1 MGTNLSWLSA
11 VGLEAVVLCRGV
23 KASLLGKYRFFY
35 AYVGCVL
42 LIELLRFSCYEFAS
56 NFYQAFY
63 WHTELVTI
71 VISYPIVFE
80 IFSRS
85 LRHNPAVVRF
95 AQTFLLVV
103 FVL

>member
-23 KASLLGKYRFFY
+23 KASLLRKYRLFY

-42 LIELLRFSCYEFAS
+42 LIELLRFSCYEFVP

-71 VISYPIVFE
+71 VMTYALVFE
-80 IFSRS
+80 IFSQSPSR
-85 LRHNPAVVRF
+85 NPPVPHF
-95 AQTFLLVV
+95 PPTLPLVS
-103 FVL
+103 